1 MLFGK
6 ICSFFKL
13 PSLVGMLIAGILL
26 GSYGFNLLDP
36 SVQNISIELRQ
47 IALIIILMRAGLNLN
62 LKDLK
67 KVGRPALLMCFVPAC
82 FEIIGTTILA
92 PVFFDITYLEATVL
106 GTVIAA
112 VSPAVIIPRMI
123 ELIEKK
129 KGTEKGLPQLIM
141 VGASMDDIFVI
152 ILFTS
157 FLGLLEQNT
166 ATANSFLVLPTS
178 LILGLAVGI
187 GIGLLSVLLFRK
199 FHMRDS
205 VKILVILSISFLLL
219 TGENM
224 LKDLEGSI
232 IGFSGLLAVMAIG
245 STLKVKKKAV
255 AERLSAKFS
264 RLWVGAEVLLFVLV
278 GATVNPTYA
287 LRFGFIAII
296 LIILVVFVRL
306 LGVFCCLIGT
316 KFNKKEKL
324 FIGFSYMPKATVQA
338 AIGGLPLAANLA
350 CGELILTIAV
360 LSILITAPVGA
371 YLMDRTY
378 NKLL

>member
-1 MLFGK
+1 MLLGK

-13 PSLVGMLIAGILL
+13 PSLVGILIAGILL

-62 LKDLK
+62 LEDLK
-67 KVGRPALLMCFVPAC
+67 KVGRPAFLMCFVPAC

-92 PVFFDITYLEATVL
+92 PAFFDITYLEAAVL

-178 LILGLAVGI
+178 LILGLAAGI

-205 VKILVILSISFLLL
+205 AKILVILSISFLLL
-219 TGENM
+219 TSENW
-224 LKDLEGSI
+224 LKGIEGSI

-245 STLKVKKKAV
+245 FTLKQKKKAL

-264 RLWVGAEVLLFVLV
+264 RLWIGAEVLLFVLV
-278 GATVNPTYA
+278 GATVNPAYA
-287 LRFGFIAII
+287 VRFGFIAII
-296 LIILVVFVRL
+296 LILLVVFIRL

-360 LSILITAPVGA
+360 LSILITAPIGA
-371 YLMDRTY
+371 YLMDQTY